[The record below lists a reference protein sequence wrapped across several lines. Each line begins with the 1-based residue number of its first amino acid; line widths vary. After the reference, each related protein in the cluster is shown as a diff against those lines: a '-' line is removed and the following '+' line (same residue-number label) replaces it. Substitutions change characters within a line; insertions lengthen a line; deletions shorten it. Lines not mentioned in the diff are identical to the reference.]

1 MKKTMSFLSILF
13 LLIPSF
19 VFAAETNLKIGVIDG
34 EQILRVA
41 PQVAEINKSLEKQF
55 RPEHDK
61 LVKDQQT
68 VQAQIEKLNRDGATM
83 TEKER
88 SVLQDKIIAE
98 RTRLRSKEESFQQ
111 NLNKA
116 QTDAMTKFTNQVK
129 AAVEKLAT
137 EQKYDFVFLK
147 QAVIYSGSQADVT
160 DPVLK
165 KLK

>member
-1 MKKTMSFLSILF
+1 MKPNISNSHWQLILF
-13 LLIPSF
+13 ILIPSF

-111 NLNKA
+111 
-116 QTDAMTKFTNQVK
+116 
-129 AAVEKLAT
+129 
-137 EQKYDFVFLK
+137 
-147 QAVIYSGSQADVT
+147 
-160 DPVLK
+160 
-165 KLK
+165 

>member
-1 MKKTMSFLSILF
+1 MKPNISNSHWQLILINEFFMKKTTLFFSILF
-13 LLIPSF
+13 ILIPSF

-83 TEKER
+83 TEKEDR
-88 SVLQDKIIAE
+88 KSV
-98 RTRLRSKEESFQQ
+98 
-111 NLNKA
+111 
-116 QTDAMTKFTNQVK
+116 V
-129 AAVEKLAT
+129 
-137 EQKYDFVFLK
+137 
-147 QAVIYSGSQADVT
+147 
-160 DPVLK
+160 
-165 KLK
+165 